1 MKILFNVTVES
12 LETKIN
18 RQILVDENI
27 ELATLC
33 EFVIV
38 SMNGE
43 KILMYD
49 LEYDEV
55 TYYSYITE
63 NVENEKNMFDLTL
76 KDLKLTKN
84 SIMHINYNFY
94 EEYCF
99 ELKVEET
106 IKSDLENQK
115 IDFKLLSGK
124 GYGIMDNVSPY
135 YLKKLLD
142 GKNKRFITQISKNKK
157 EYLQKKFDIKETNDR
172 IEAYQKQRKMRFLP
186 QKYIFNVSLEGF
198 NKEIK
203 RKIAVNSNI
212 IIDDFCRN
220 VILSMNG
227 DLFHVYKMNINKEY
241 LDEFFEDLE
250 LSYLDLKE
258 KQRLKIIY
266 DWGDGWQFNVTLRK
280 IENGYGPKEFEVLS
294 GKGYGIIDDCG
305 GLWGL
310 SRIFSGEDDS
320 WGEYEIND
328 FDVEKC
334 NEKFK

>member
-99 ELKVEET
+99 ELKVEEK

-320 WGEYEIND
+320 WGEYDIND
-328 FDVEKC
+328 FDLEKC